1 MTFSDI
7 ENTFKSVG
15 GEFVSSPILISKK
28 LKKIKALVFD
38 WDGVWHS
45 GRKSGNGQSSFSEV
59 DSMGLNM
66 LRFGYYLQNG
76 EIPKT
81 LIITGENNLTAFDF
95 AEREHLDAVFYKIK
109 NKAEALDFLLK
120 EWRLQEEEVFF
131 AFDDILDLGMAKRC
145 GVGYLINNTGNPLF
159 IKHVLHKKWCDY
171 KTAATGAT
179 NGVREIAELSLA
191 LIGKFEETLNK
202 RMAFDN
208 EYQTYFEQRNNLKTH
223 FYSIKEKA
231 ICKVVNPQ
239 KAS

>member
-7 ENTFKSVG
+7 ENAFKSVG

-66 LRFGYYLQNG
+66 LRFGYFLQNG

-109 NKAEALDFLLK
+109 NKAEALDFI
-120 EWRLQEEEVFF
+120 LQKWNLNEEEVFF
-131 AFDDILDLGMAKRC
+131 AFDDILDLGMATRC

-159 IKHVLHKKWCDY
+159 IKHVVHKKWCDY
-171 KTAATGAT
+171 KTAATGDT
-179 NGVREIAELSLA
+179 NAVREISELSLA
-191 LIGKFEETLNK
+191 LLGKFEETLTK
-202 RMAFDN
+202 RMEFDAI
-208 EYQTYFEQRNNLKTH
+208 YQGYFSKRNKLKTA
-223 FYSIKEKA
+223 FFT
-231 ICKVVNPQ
+231 VNKNGIAEVSRP
-239 KAS
+239 

>member
-1 MTFSDI
+1 MTFTDI

-45 GRKSGNGQSSFSEV
+45 GRKTGNGHSSFSEV

-95 AEREHLDAVFYKIK
+95 AEREHLDAVFFKIK
-109 NKAEALDFLLK
+109 NKADALDYLLK
-120 EWRLQEEEVFF
+120 EWGLREEEIFF
-131 AFDDILDLGMAKRC
+131 AFDDILDLGMASRC
-145 GVGYLINNTGNPLF
+145 GLGFFINNTGNPMLQQY
-159 IKHVLHKKWCDY
+159 VVQKKLCAY
-171 KTAATGAT
+171 KTGNSGDKNA
-179 NGVREIAELSLA
+179 VRELTELA
-191 LIGKFEETLNK
+191 LGLLGQYEPTLTNRMHFDPNYTTYLSK
-202 RMAFDN
+202 RNM
-208 EYQTYFEQRNNLKTH
+208 LKTAFFTLSEH
-223 FYSIKEKA
+223 SILE
-231 ICKVVNPQ
+231 VTRP
-239 KAS
+239 